1 MVGLIWPMTFGP
13 MATLACFAR
22 RPSWLAAR
30 ARSEWSPHMG
40 VLRQRDRLRSAGQ
53 QLEHRCDTGEALGK
67 VIGDGADTPCDAGW
81 LWSRGGA
88 AVSLGR

>member
-13 MATLACFAR
+13 MDTGLLRTMA
-22 RPSWLAAR
+22 SWLAAR
-30 ARSEWSPHMG
+30 AQSEWSPHMG
-40 VLRQRDRLRSAGQ
+40 VLRQRSRLRSAGQ